1 MTHTTCSR
9 FHQAVEL
16 IGGRWTGPILEA
28 VLAGHQRYAD
38 IKARVPGLSDTMLTQ
53 RLRVLEGEGLLER
66 CVLPTSPVRVEYRPT
81 EKARSLKP
89 VLEAIAAWAD
99 EWISPAAESP
109 PESRTAS

>member
-9 FHQAVEL
+9 FHRAVEL

-28 VLAGHQRYAD
+28 VLDGHQRYAE
-38 IKARVPGLSDTMLTQ
+38 IKASVPGLSDTMLTQ
-53 RLRVLEGEGLLER
+53 RLRALETEGLLER

-81 EKARSLKP
+81 EKGRALRP

-99 EWISPAAESP
+99 EWITLATESP
-109 PESRTAS
+109 PETRAAS